1 MRPCLRTHPIMTLP
15 TAAGRMAGQWRA
27 SALLAFMGVAGRPA
41 IEANFRHAM
50 VLSRGDSTVF
60 VTSPLSSGLLAAAA
74 IAIALIM
81 LPAIRPKREEAL
93 KE

>member
-1 MRPCLRTHPIMTLP
+1 
-15 TAAGRMAGQWRA
+15 
-27 SALLAFMGVAGRPA
+27 MGVAGRPA

-74 IAIALIM
+74 IALIM

>member
-1 MRPCLRTHPIMTLP
+1 MARERF
-15 TAAGRMAGQWRA
+15 ARVYGSGRAT
-27 SALLAFMGVAGRPA
+27 A